1 MAIYESA
8 TTNRYTLRL
17 EVTETGTSVE
27 NNTSTLAWKLSI
39 VSGSTYFS
47 EVRIGA
53 KVVIDGTTAINRA
66 YSASSYYS
74 LAKNSSVQIASGTVT
89 VAHGAN
95 GAKTIAAGAITAQN
109 TTQTGNICPNM
120 SLSSGSALTLTTI
133 PRKSTVAITGGS
145 TNLGTSRT
153 ITITPVATP
162 TSFTHTVTWSFGSS
176 SGTIATKTSS
186 LSLSWTPAK
195 SLASQ
200 IASGQTTKTG
210 TITCRTYTGSTL
222 IGESTASFT
231 GKIPASEVS
240 SSAANTKMG
249 NVRTITIDRAA
260 SNLTHKITYTF
271 GSASGT
277 IASSAGT
284 GVDWTVP
291 KSLAAQVPTGN
302 AQYSGTITCQ
312 TFNGSASCGTST
324 TTFLAKIPASAVAV
338 PSAFTISTN
347 AAITVT
353 RAGSN
358 LTHKLTYSFGSTVN
372 ANIASGVGTSYA
384 WPTPGTMVRQVPAGA
399 VQAAGTVTC
408 ETFNGSAS
416 CGTTQASFTAKI
428 PPDALSVDST
438 SVTLGGNRT
447 FTTTL
452 TDSGATN
459 IKHKLTYTCGS
470 ATGTIKNPSTTSE
483 TWTFPKSLT
492 AQAAANATTVPVTV
506 TLSTYNG
513 TALVGTRQVTVT
525 GTIPA
530 STISAHTFTIGQAGN
545 VTISRA
551 ASNLSHIVTF
561 DFGSLSNQTA
571 VTKTTAAAPTWTPPM
586 SLCNQL
592 PAAVSGTGTIKVTTY
607 NGTTPIGT
615 TQTNTLTLKIPA
627 SVVPTDLSISTVIQN
642 TNATI
647 SGWGIAVAGYSTIK
661 STVSATAAYSAAIST
676 RKVTFGGQSG
686 NAALSSGS
694 YVWTSAKLS
703 ESGSIT
709 PKLDVTD
716 ARGRS
721 ATKNGTAITVYAYSV
736 PKVTT
741 ATVYRSDSSGT
752 KDRQGAYAT
761 VKLAGSVTSLGSRNT
776 ATMRARYKTITGG
789 SWSAYTT
796 LTNNTEKT
804 INWNLSYLIG
814 YQVELSI
821 TDTVGNTV
829 TRVLTIPADMVTLH
843 LRKGGKGV
851 GIGTYSQA
859 AERFDVAWNSW
870 FQNNIYAKG
879 LQSYAGAS
887 ATGYHTA
894 LRICPY
900 YQYEDFGL
908 TSNATYEDKFKAWLR
923 QVCVDFPS
931 AFLGEYMGG
940 YYAAG
945 VGEVFGHINNTGEL
959 VDGLPKNSSFMY
971 MEYTADTNTMRGRIF
986 RFGTFNGNFWM
997 ADILPDNDVTGTLT
1011 YVNNSIITSS
1021 ANLGMTIRKSGKVV
1035 TLSASSTSLASAS
1048 TSSLVTIANLPSGF
1062 YPKETIVQTAPQ
1074 QSGSTFTYVTLY
1086 ATTTGLLR
1094 IIKYGSSTGAF
1105 RANMSWITAS

>member
-133 PRKSTVAITGGS
+133 PRKSTVAIAGGS

-153 ITITPVATP
+153 ITITPAATP

-353 RAGSN
+353 RAASN
-358 LTHKLTYSFGSTVN
+358 LTHKLTYSIGSTSN
-372 ANIASGVGTSYA
+372 ASIATGVGTSYA

-438 SVTLGGNRT
+438 SVTLGGNRI

-470 ATGTIKNPSTTSE
+470 ATGTIKNPSATSE
-483 TWTFPKSLT
+483 TWTVPKSL
-492 AQAAANATTVPVTV
+492 AGQAAANASTVSISV
-506 TLSTYNG
+506 TLATYNG
-513 TALVGTRQVTVT
+513 TALVGSKQVTIT

-530 STISAHTFTIGQAGN
+530 STIADHTFTIGQAGT

-571 VTKTTAAAPTWTPPM
+571 VAKTTAASPTWTPPM

-607 NGTTPIGT
+607 NGTTQIGSV
-615 TQTNTLTLKIPA
+615 QQATLTLKIPA
-627 SVVPTDLSISTVIQN
+627 SVVPTDLSITTVIQN
-642 TNATI
+642 TNANLN
-647 SGWGIAVAGYSTIK
+647 SWGIAVAGYSTVK
-661 STVSATAAYSAAIST
+661 STVAATSAYGSAITA

-686 NAALSSGS
+686 NAALSGGS
-694 YVWTSAKLS
+694 YVWTSAKIS

-709 PKLDVTD
+709 PKLSVTD
-716 ARGRS
+716 ERGRT
-721 ATKNGTAITVYAYSV
+721 ATKNGSAITVYAYAI
-736 PKVTT
+736 PKVTQVS
-741 ATVYRSDSSGT
+741 AYRSNSSGT
-752 KDRQGAYAT
+752 KDKQGAYAT
-761 VKLAGSVTSLGSRNT
+761 VKLAGSVTSLGNRNT
-776 ATMRARYKTITGG
+776 ATLRARYKQASGG
-789 SWSAYTT
+789 SWSGYTT
-796 LTNNTEKT
+796 LTNNTSKT
-804 INWNLSYLIG
+804 INWSLLATVG
-814 YQVELSI
+814 YVVELSI
-821 TDTVGNTV
+821 SDMVGNAV
-829 TRVLTIPADMVTLH
+829 TRTISIPPDVVTLH
-843 LRKGGKGV
+843 MRQGGLGV
-851 GIGTYSQA
+851 GIGMYAQGN
-859 AERFDVAWNSW
+859 ERLDVAWNTHFERVVRPNLLSSHD
-870 FQNNIYAKG
+870 ASASG
-879 LQSYAGAS
+879 SRSYAW
-887 ATGYHTA
+887 
-894 LRICPY
+894 ICPRY
-900 YQYEDFGL
+900 TQTDLGISTEGSPFSTYLKAWIKKVCEDFAGRFDAPYL
-908 TSNATYEDKFKAWLR
+908 TIMGTANPGVRGFI
-923 QVCVDFPS
+923 VCNVNDPTDLS
-931 AFLGEYMGG
+931 G
-940 YYAAG
+940 
-945 VGEVFGHINNTGEL
+945 
-959 VDGLPKNSSFMY
+959 GLPKYSSGAFY
-971 MEYTADTNTMRGRIF
+971 PTNGGTEVI
-986 RFGTFNGNFWM
+986 RFGTWEYAFFYSVINGNETGS
-997 ADILPDNDVTGTLT
+997 VT
-1011 YVNNSIITSS
+1011 YASNSVITSA
-1021 ANLGMTIRKSGKVV
+1021 ANLGVTLRKSGKVV
-1035 TLSASSTSLASAS
+1035 TMDFAPTVAAVST
-1048 TSSLVTIANLPSGF
+1048 
-1062 YPKETIVQTAPQ
+1062 
-1074 QSGSTFTYVTLY
+1074 
-1086 ATTTGLLR
+1086 
-1094 IIKYGSSTGAF
+1094 GSSTLKVAQIDDSSFYPQNRVALTVPQQASSFYYCGVYVTAAGEIQILKPNTSSTTV
-1105 RANMSWITAS
+1105 RANLSWITA